1 MPEITQPHIKEDVS
15 NFFPSRLVK
24 CPQVLMSVGSS
35 LDLAQNSLDSL
46 FSVPIYT
53 LFKAYSKVL

>member
-1 MPEITQPHIKEDVS
+1 
-15 NFFPSRLVK
+15 
-24 CPQVLMSVGSS
+24 MSVGSS

-53 LFKAYSKVL
+53 LFKAYSKVLWSIQNTSGSERIEEGIN